1 MDTGEKPDVR
11 KMLKSL
17 VKEIF
22 EIPDKI
28 KELAAGRWEI
38 EKQLLD
44 FRDEAETAKL
54 EENLCCTDQE
64 LEWLR
69 NRQSAVVTT
78 VNLLAA
84 LASAGKLEETK
95 EVEEVL
101 KKALKK
107 ELEIKKD
114 ETNTAKQ
121 AKENANNS
129 DTKDSNKNKSKDQEE
144 LKTGVFLIKKT
155 KPGKKEDI
163 VWATAVD
170 ESGKEFEICGQN
182 GKGKTLLE
190 AVNKKVKVKYRHLD
204 AKKLF
209 AVGVEII
216 DMN

>member
-1 MDTGEKPDVR
+1 
-11 KMLKSL
+11 MLKSL

-22 EIPDKI
+22 EIPDRI

-38 EKQLLD
+38 EKQLLNC
-44 FRDEAETAKL
+44 RDDDETAKT
-54 EENLCCTDQE
+54 EENLYCTDQE

-84 LASAGKLEETK
+84 LAGAGKLEETK

-101 KKALKK
+101 KRAL
-107 ELEIKKD
+107 
-114 ETNTAKQ
+114 
-121 AKENANNS
+121 NS
-129 DTKDSNKNKSKDQEE
+129 DTKDPNKNKGKDQEE
-144 LKTGVFLIKKT
+144 LKIGVFLVKKT
-155 KPGKKEDI
+155 EPGKKEDT

-182 GKGKTLLE
+182 GKGKTLFE
-190 AVNKKVKVKYRHLD
+190 AVDKKVKVKYRNLN

-209 AVGVEII
+209 AVGVELI
-216 DMN
+216 DKN

>member
-1 MDTGEKPDVR
+1 MSV
-11 KMLKSL
+11 KMLKCL

-38 EKQLLD
+38 EKQLLNC
-44 FRDEAETAKL
+44 RDEAETAKL
-54 EENLCCTDQE
+54 EENLYCTDQE

-84 LASAGKLEETK
+84 LASTGKLEETK

-101 KKALKK
+101 KKAL
-107 ELEIKKD
+107 
-114 ETNTAKQ
+114 NP
-121 AKENANNS
+121 
-129 DTKDSNKNKSKDQEE
+129 DTKDPNKNRSKDQEE

-155 KPGKKEDI
+155 KPGKKEDT

-190 AVNKKVKVKYRHLD
+190 AANKKVTVKYRHLD

-209 AVGVEII
+209 AVGVELI
-216 DMN
+216 DKN